1 MITVSFHSI
10 LRMELCCK
18 EIELD
23 RFGITVHE
31 ALLECERIIGKP
43 FVEELLDPSRKLH
56 RPMIL
61 INGGNISLQEGYEA
75 IIPEGAHLTVLPP
88 AGGG

>member
-10 LRMELCCK
+10 LRMELDCK

-23 RFGITVHE
+23 RCDITVHE
-31 ALLECERIIGKP
+31 ALLECEKIIGKA
-43 FVEELLDPSRKLH
+43 FVANLLSHCGQLH

-61 INGGNISLQEGYEA
+61 INGRNISLGEGYESSL
-75 IIPEGAHLTVLPP
+75 PVGAMLTVLPP